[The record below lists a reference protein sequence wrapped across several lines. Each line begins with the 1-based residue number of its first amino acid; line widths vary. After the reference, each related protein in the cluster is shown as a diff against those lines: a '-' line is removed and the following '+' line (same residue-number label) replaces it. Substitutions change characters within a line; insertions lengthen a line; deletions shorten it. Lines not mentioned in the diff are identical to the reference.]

1 MPIGQ
6 NHEARSRYIAAV
18 ALRDAEPALN
28 FTQMASRLGYL
39 RASNARH
46 AWIQGLRLLGRDS
59 EVPSPRQR
67 TISVHTGRTTHSITI
82 DDLDAFTTK
91 HNFTFGIEIE
101 CVGLTTH
108 RAQSALI
115 AAGVRCENYGYDHQT
130 RPEWKVTTDS
140 SLNSRNGSAEVVS
153 PVLQHND
160 GLNEVRSV
168 MKILRDAGA
177 RVNSSCGMHVHFGAD
192 TLNDAQIALI
202 VEAHTWFQPAF
213 DAFVLERRI
222 DNSGF
227 CRHRTAHEALG
238 TAQALRYEGRRD
250 ALRNEDRSDRY
261 KALNLQ
267 SLLRHG
273 TIENRQ
279 HHGSLN
285 GLNAT
290 AWIAFNQA
298 FFQAAVDGVLVAA
311 LPMADTRT
319 QPERAFSSQN
329 GYEQWL
335 EDNVDEENHW
345 QHKVTMWEGNIWSR
359 KLTVALRA
367 VFGDEAV
374 DVQHPS
380 LDDHHLRGCNL
391 QRSAQ
396 KMAAHLLVGIL
407 RDHNYITEELAT
419 YMFERATNIPTRT
432 V

>member
-6 NHEARSRYIAAV
+6 NTEARSRYLAAV

-101 CVGLTTH
+101 CVGLSTS
-108 RAQSALI
+108 RAQQALI
-115 AAGVRCENYGYDHQT
+115 AAGVRCENYGYDHTT

-192 TLNDAQIALI
+192 SISDTEIALI

-213 DAFVLERRI
+213 DAFVLERRL
-222 DNSGF
+222 DSSGF
-227 CRHRTAHEALG
+227 CRHRTANEALA

-250 ALRNEDRSDRY
+250 ALRTEDRSDRY

-298 FFQAAVDGVLVAA
+298 FFQAAVDGVLFAG
-311 LPMADTRT
+311 LPTADLDTEVNRGFGL
-319 QPERAFSSQN
+319 QSGFQ
-329 GYEQWL
+329 QWL
-335 EDNVDEENHW
+335 EDNVHDDAQVECKAQLW
-345 QHKVTMWEGNIWSR
+345 KQNIWSR
-359 KLTVALRA
+359 KLSTALRS
-367 VFGDEAV
+367 VFGHEAV
-374 DVQHPS
+374 DTQHPNI
-380 LDDHHLRGCNL
+380 DDHHKRGGNL
-391 QRSAQ
+391 QRPVQ

-407 RDHNYITEELAT
+407 RDADYITEELAT
-419 YMFERATNIPTRT
+419 YMFERATNIPSRT

>member
-267 SLLRHG
+267 S
-273 TIENRQ
+273 
-279 HHGSLN
+279 
-285 GLNAT
+285 
-290 AWIAFNQA
+290 QA